1 MRTLFFAALL
11 VVVSSVPSDQSAHFE
26 RSIGADRVSGLESAN
41 YLININSPWRRVPAF
56 KFDHQMISGFEI
68 VQTEYSY
75 FAQPWLHISPRPWLT
90 LPFLDARF
98 LLSHVPVE
106 PAT

>member
-11 VVVSSVPSDQSAHFE
+11 VAVSSVPSDQTAHFE
-26 RSIGADRVSGLESAN
+26 RSISADRVSGLESAN
-41 YLININSPWRRVPAF
+41 YLTNIFGPSKCVPAF
-56 KFDHQMISGFEI
+56 KYNHQMISGFEI

-75 FAQPWLHISPRPWLT
+75 FARPWLHISPKPWLT

-98 LLSHVPVE
+98 LLSHVPAE
-106 PAT
+106 PTT